1 MKFLTTVLVLAS
13 TFCFAQNKEVVD
25 MAAAVST
32 ESLKKDLYY
41 LAGKE
46 LAGRL
51 TGSRGDTLAS
61 KYVAQRFEANGLI
74 SPYKDPIKYFQPV
87 PLQKKTLQKGTLMA
101 GSKTFNFGEGWSVSL
116 SSGKSFEF
124 KNSTVAFAGYG
135 LEHQTYNDLANL
147 DLQGKVVLIMSGQPR
162 DSEGKYLLSGTAEPA
177 QIRANLASMVQK
189 GAAAVLIYDPRLDAA
204 KGFSLDSV
212 SIGRLPATSQ
222 SATAAIPVIMVSRLL
237 ADQVLSGAKKTLE
250 GLAVEITSS
259 KTPKSFDKAGK
270 LSASVQI
277 KGEQIHAPN
286 VIGMIQGTDADAEA
300 IVVSAHHDHMGK
312 RGNDIY
318 YGAVDNASGTVAIME
333 LSTLMNKAIKA
344 GIRPKRSVIFA
355 SFTAEE
361 QGLLGSSHYVTD
373 PAVSMEKTRA
383 ILNID
388 MMGRVDT
395 FYSGRRAD
403 SSYAY
408 ILVSDKPNRGLR
420 TSLYKA
426 NEALGE
432 LKLDTH
438 YEQPQFMQRRLAG
451 SDQYPFFLKGVPF
464 IRIDCGFSKDYH
476 KPTDTADKINY
487 ELLAKQVR
495 LAFLTMCNLAND

>member
-1 MKFLTTVLVLAS
+1 MKILTLSFVFLAAIS
-13 TFCFAQNKEVVD
+13 FAQDKKILDIANSLSQEQ
-25 MAAAVST
+25 
-32 ESLKKDLYY
+32 LKKDLYY
-41 LAGKE
+41 LAGEE
-46 LAGRL
+46 LSGRL

-61 KYVAQRFEANGLI
+61 RYVAERFERNGLI

-87 PLQKKTLQKGTLMA
+87 PLQKKVLKRGTLSI
-101 GSKTFNFGEGWSVSL
+101 GSKVFKFGEGWSISL
-116 SSGKSFEF
+116 GSGRSAIIQSSE
-124 KNSTVAFAGYG
+124 VVFAGYG
-135 LEHQTYNDLANL
+135 LETETYNDLAGL
-147 DLQGKVVLIMSGQPR
+147 DLNGKVVLIVNGQPK
-162 DSEGKYLLSGTAEPA
+162 DSEGNYLISGSREPA
-177 QIRANLASMVQK
+177 QVRLNLGSIMQK
-189 GAAAVLIYDPRLDAA
+189 GAVAVLIYDSRLD
-204 KGFSLDSV
+204 GQRSSSPDSS
-212 SIGRLPATSQ
+212 SIGRLPGNQPAVPGVPLIS
-222 SATAAIPVIMVSRLL
+222 ISRNIANQLL
-237 ADQVLSGAKKTLE
+237 ASSKKEITSVLSG
-250 GLAVEITSS
+250 ISSS
-259 KTPKSFDKAGK
+259 KKSASFNTKAK
-270 LSASVQI
+270 LSADI
-277 KGEQIHAPN
+277 EIEGMRIEAPN
-286 VIGMIQGTDADAEA
+286 VIGMIQGSDVDADA
-300 IVVSAHHDHMGK
+300 IVVSAHHDHMGR
-312 RGNDIY
+312 RGNEVY
-318 YGAVDNASGTVAIME
+318 YGAVDNASGTVAVME
-333 LSTLMNKAIKA
+333 LSTLMNDAIKA

-395 FYSGRRAD
+395 FYSGRRPD

-495 LAFLTMCNLAND
+495 LAFLTTWNLAND